1 VKYVAPE
8 EAAMRISG
16 AVAVAVA
23 AGGVVDDGTAS
34 FLSTGA
40 PVL

>member
-16 AVAVAVA
+16 AVVVAV
-23 AGGVVDDGTAS
+23 AGGVVGDGTAS